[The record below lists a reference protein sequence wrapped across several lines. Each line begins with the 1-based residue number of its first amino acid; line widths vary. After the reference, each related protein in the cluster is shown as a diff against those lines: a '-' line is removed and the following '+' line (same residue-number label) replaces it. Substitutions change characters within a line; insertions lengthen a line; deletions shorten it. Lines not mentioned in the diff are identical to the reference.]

1 MSIGLH
7 HLRYFV
13 AVAEEGNVSRAADRL
28 HIAQPSLSA
37 QIKYLEDHLGT
48 PLFRR
53 HARGVELTRA
63 GALFLVE
70 ARKSIQAAD
79 AAVAV
84 ARTASRG
91 EIGRLRIG
99 FIVGTQVEATS
110 RILRTFRERYPAV
123 ELELAEHTFADP
135 SAGLNGGKVDVAF
148 VMPPF
153 SHHGLSFEEIHR
165 VPRVAVVSEAH
176 PLARR
181 ATISVRELFDDPW
194 HAAQTRPHH
203 RLDRQVHPARGRRRG
218 RRAGGRL
225 GRRRLQ
231 PARRPLRA
239 GDRYRTRHH
248 RPRMA
253 LQCLEPADRT
263 LSRDRSGTTRS
274 VLNAIR
280 SRPLVALRTAAGR
293 AAGHYDRPR
302 RWAAPGGPR
311 VPGYRAGHVG
321 DGDRRRRGRAVGGCW
336 PPSGSTPNRSC

>member
-194 HAAQTRPHH
+194 IVAETDDPVCRDFWLANNHRGGTPAKLGHTTASIDKFIQLAVAGEVVGLAAAWVEDAFSRPGV
-203 RLDRQVHPARGRRRG
+203 RFVPVIDI
-218 RRAGGRL
+218 
-225 GRRRLQ
+225 
-231 PARRPLRA
+231 
-239 GDRYRTRHH
+239 
-248 RPRMA
+248 
-253 LQCLEPADRT
+253 EPAITALAWHSSASNPLTERF
-263 LSRDRSGTTRS
+263 LEIARE
-274 VLNAIR
+274 
-280 SRPLVALRTAAGR
+280 RPGQ
-293 AAGHYDRPR
+293 
-302 RWAAPGGPR
+302 
-311 VPGYRAGHVG
+311 
-321 DGDRRRRGRAVGGCW
+321 C
-336 PPSGSTPNRSC
+336 

>member
-153 SHHGLSFEEIHR
+153 SRSEEHT
-165 VPRVAVVSEAH
+165 SE
-176 PLARR
+176 LQ
-181 ATISVRELFDDPW
+181 S
-194 HAAQTRPHH
+194 RPHLVC
-203 RLDRQVHPARGRRRG
+203 RL
-218 RRAGGRL
+218 L
-225 GRRRLQ
+225 L
-231 PARRPLRA
+231 
-239 GDRYRTRHH
+239 
-248 RPRMA
+248 
-253 LQCLEPADRT
+253 
-263 LSRDRSGTTRS
+263 
-274 VLNAIR
+274 
-280 SRPLVALRTAAGR
+280 
-293 AAGHYDRPR
+293 
-302 RWAAPGGPR
+302 
-311 VPGYRAGHVG
+311 
-321 DGDRRRRGRAVGGCW
+321 
-336 PPSGSTPNRSC
+336 